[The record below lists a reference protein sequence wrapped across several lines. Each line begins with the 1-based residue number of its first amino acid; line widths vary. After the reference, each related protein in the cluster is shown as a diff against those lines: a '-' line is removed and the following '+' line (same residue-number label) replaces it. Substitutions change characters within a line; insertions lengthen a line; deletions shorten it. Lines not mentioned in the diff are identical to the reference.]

1 VAETYWPTTATQLD
15 SASKARQLFSA
26 YSGDGVVRYDRNLLA
41 VFADSSGMLV
51 KLPTGS
57 AVVAGAMYN
66 NDAQFNITIGNGHAT
81 LPRIDRIV
89 LRYTFSSGVI
99 AAVPKAGT
107 ANATPVPPT
116 LQRDTSVWELSLAQ
130 VAVAPALS
138 TSIASSAV
146 TSEAPESAG
155 RAGRVMI
162 VGGGGASG
170 MTTNGIAFL
179 TIPPQGFP
187 YRVTVTGSLY
197 ADINAAGTRFDALIR
212 YGPPGVDGSVVSWG
226 GASILD
232 GQVIL
237 SPGGSVKLGGYMT
250 VPGGDRQAYCTYLNR
265 PYGSGTAATY
275 GDINNNRL
283 EVVIDPL

>member
-1 VAETYWPTTATQLD
+1 VAETYWPTTAIQLD
-15 SASKARQLFSA
+15 SAGKARQLFSTYA
-26 YSGDGVVRYDRNLLA
+26 GDGVVRYDRNLLG

-66 NDAQFNITIGNGHAT
+66 NDAQFSITVGNGHAT
-81 LPRIDRIV
+81 LPRVDRIV

-99 AAVPKAGT
+99 AAVCKAGT

-146 TSEAPESAG
+146 TPEVPESAG
-155 RAGRVMI
+155 RGGRVMSQ
-162 VGGGGASG
+162 GGGGAGG
-170 MTTNGIAFL
+170 MTTSGIAFV
-179 TIPPQGFP
+179 TVPPQGFP
-187 YRVTVTGSLY
+187 YRATVSASLFI
-197 ADINAAGTRFDALIR
+197 DINAANTHFDAFIR
-212 YGPPGVDGSVVSWG
+212 YGAAGVDASVVAWG

-232 GQVIL
+232 AQVIL
-237 SPGGSVKLGGYMT
+237 SPGGSVKLGGYFT
-250 VPGGDRQAYCTYLNR
+250 VPGGDRQAFCTYLNR
-265 PYGSGTAATY
+265 LNGSGTAATY
-275 GDINNNRL
+275 SDVPSNRID
-283 EVVIDPL
+283 VSIDPL

>member
-1 VAETYWPTTATQLD
+1 VAETYWPTTAIQLD

-57 AVVAGAMYN
+57 AIVAGAMYN
-66 NDAQFNITIGNGHAT
+66 NDAQFNITVGNGHAT

-99 AAVPKAGT
+99 AAVCKAGT
-107 ANATPVPPT
+107 ANATPAPPT
-116 LQRDTSVWELSLAQ
+116 LQRDTSMWELSLAQ
-130 VAVAPALS
+130 VAVSPALS

-146 TSEAPESAG
+146 TPEVPESAG

-162 VGGGGASG
+162 AGGGGASG
-170 MTTNGIAFL
+170 MTTNGIAFV
-179 TIPPQGFP
+179 TIPPQNFP
-187 YRVTVTGSLY
+187 YRATVSASLY
-197 ADINAAGTRFDALIR
+197 ADINAAGTRFDAFIR
-212 YGPPGVDGSVVSWG
+212 YGPPGVDGSVVAWG
-226 GASILD
+226 GATILD

-237 SPGGSVKLGGYMT
+237 SPGGSVKLSGYMT
-250 VPGGDRQAYCTYLNR
+250 VAGGDRQAYCTYLNR

-275 GDINNNRL
+275 NDVATNRI